1 MTMSLGKGTRL
12 HLQPHSGSACDC
24 NLCTLRCQFENCVC
38 RHTIHTPN
46 TRTHT
51 LAHIADCA
59 SVSPGASVSFGRLVQ
74 LVGEEYLL
82 VVEVEFVVVVSAMSV
97 CICVCICVCVC
108 VFAWACLP
116 WHIVASHLKKLLI
129 FTHFIFGATTASCR
143 CPLLLLLPLVVVPPS
158 LAAVALTTWNIV
170 SALKRHHAHN

>member
-12 HLQPHSGSACDC
+12 HLHPQFGSAYDC

-38 RHTIHTPN
+38 RHTIHTLNP
-46 TRTHT
+46 RTHSHT
-51 LAHIADCA
+51 LQ
-59 SVSPGASVSFGRLVQ
+59 SVLSPGASVSFARLVL
-74 LVGEEYLL
+74 LVGKEYLL

-97 CICVCICVCVC
+97 CICVC
-108 VFAWACLP
+108 VFAWVCLP

-143 CPLLLLLPLVVVPPS
+143 CPLLLLLRLVVVPPS